1 MSRLLL
7 LITMPLFLLDQLTK
21 WLVLRNISV
30 DDVVPVIPDYFFLVQ
45 AHNTG
50 AAFSLLENNNHFF
63 IILSIIALVV
73 IGVLIRR
80 GVFSD
85 RWMAIGIALL
95 LAGIFG
101 NLLDRILH
109 GHVIDFLLVNLHVW
123 PANPWP
129 VFNVADSCICI
140 AAGIFVIRSFFEPN
154 PKSKPSP
161 EVSKRAE

>member
-1 MSRLLL
+1 MTRLFLTL
-7 LITMPLFLLDQLTK
+7 TLPLFVLDQITK
-21 WLVLRNISV
+21 WLVLQNIGV
-30 DDVVPVIPDYFFLVQ
+30 EDVVAVIPDYFFLVQ

-50 AAFSLLENNNHFF
+50 AAFSLLENNNRFF
-63 IILSIIALVV
+63 IGLSAVALVV

-95 LAGIFG
+95 LSGVLG
-101 NLLDRILH
+101 NLVDRIVH

-140 AAGIFVIRSFFEPN
+140 AAGIFIIRSFFEPKTTE
-154 PKSKPSP
+154 PPVEPAPS
-161 EVSKRAE
+161 A